1 MTALTFPCTV
11 FTTQR
16 KMNDRAAADMR
27 YGDLTASQLRKRY
40 SLTDVSETVDPY
52 SGVRLTPF
60 NLPQSRFFR
69 SHAVKNAGTCSY
81 QVCAQLLFD
90 EMRSLSWP
98 FSIYSPYRQLIN
110 KMIDHMQYADGT
122 PFSDAALDM
131 ALRNQLLEDN
141 SDDSSLKA
149 IRETINRYVDYAKGI
164 YPKKHLPHFNNNIQ
178 DMILPK
184 FVRKEDNFNGLGI
197 TIHDIYAVQINI
209 LSLEVKNDRW
219 VARVQYLAQD
229 HFGLDD
235 NDIMKNKFRQF
246 RFFRIWFVLQRYE
259 KYVFKTFFNNLSA
272 TVSLSGGIK

>member
-1 MTALTFPCTV
+1 
-11 FTTQR
+11 
-16 KMNDRAAADMR
+16 MR

-40 SLTDVSETVDPY
+40 SYGCIRNGGPLQRRTAYAVQFTAVA
-52 SGVRLTPF
+52 
-60 NLPQSRFFR
+60 FFR

-164 YPKKHLPHFNNNIQ
+164 YPKSTFLTLI
-178 DMILPK
+178 I
-184 FVRKEDNFNGLGI
+184 I
-197 TIHDIYAVQINI
+197 
-209 LSLEVKNDRW
+209 
-219 VARVQYLAQD
+219 
-229 HFGLDD
+229 
-235 NDIMKNKFRQF
+235 
-246 RFFRIWFVLQRYE
+246 
-259 KYVFKTFFNNLSA
+259 FK
-272 TVSLSGGIK
+272 I

>member
-11 FTTQR
+11 FSTQR

-27 YGDLTASQLRKRY
+27 YGDLTADHLQKRY
-40 SLTDVSETVDPY
+40 RLTDVSEKVNPY
-52 SGVRLTPF
+52 IGVRLTPF
-60 NLPQSRFFR
+60 NLPQSRFYR
-69 SHAVKNAGTCSY
+69 PHAVNNAGSCSHKA
-81 QVCAQLLFD
+81 CAQLLFD
-90 EMRSLSWP
+90 EMRTLSWP

-110 KMIDHMQYADGT
+110 KMIDHMQYADGA

-141 SDDSSLKA
+141 SENSSLKA
-149 IRETINRYVDYAKGI
+149 IRETINRYADYAKRI
-164 YPKKHLPHFNNNIQ
+164 YPKNHFSYFNNNIK

-197 TIHDIYAVQINI
+197 TLHDIHAVHIKI
-209 LSLEVKNDRW
+209 VSLDFKNGGW

-246 RFFRIWFVLQRYE
+246 RFFRIWFVLQRFE
-259 KYVFKTFFNNLSA
+259 KFGFKPFFNNLS
-272 TVSLSGGIK
+272 TTISITGGK